1 MSGILKPLIIPD
13 ANAIAGKPVSA
24 DQIES
29 YEAFNRQ
36 ISRPDLSEGAI
47 IKYEIV
53 FHMKGHLEG
62 NAKETSWEYADS
74 TDRDAALALVNNTV
88 GAVVA

>member
-1 MSGILKPLIIPD
+1 MDDEPYNPIYD
-13 ANAIAGKPVSA
+13 
-24 DQIES
+24 
-29 YEAFNRQ
+29 
-36 ISRPDLSEGAI
+36 
-47 IKYEIV
+47 EIV

-74 TDRDAALALVNNTV
+74 TDRDAALALVDNTV

>member
-36 ISRPDLSEGAI
+36 ISRPD
-47 IKYEIV
+47 
-53 FHMKGHLEG
+53 FF
-62 NAKETSWEYADS
+62 
-74 TDRDAALALVNNTV
+74 
-88 GAVVA
+88 